1 MCGICGFIGKTDNK
15 EEVLGRM
22 MDKIKHRGPDS
33 EGTFFADDVAI
44 GFRRLSIIDLDNGS
58 QPMKNEDGSIV
69 LTMNG
74 EIYNYRELR
83 SELIARGHTFANNS
97 DTEVIIHGY
106 EEYGID
112 VLNKLRG
119 MFAFMLWDSK
129 KKQMFGARD
138 YFGIKPFYYAPT
150 DNGLIYASEI
160 KSILEHPSYKKEF
173 NMEALECY
181 LSFQYSALPETFF
194 KGIFKLPPAHYI
206 IYKDGKAETVRY
218 WTPSFAEERGLPLDE
233 TVMMLENALDDSV
246 KHHMIADVEVGS
258 LLSSGVDSSYVV
270 SRFNGAKTFTVGFSK
285 DNHNELGYAKRFAE
299 RMGIENDR
307 KTISSEE
314 YFGVLDKVMYYMDE
328 PLADASCVALYLVD
342 ELAARKVKVVLSG
355 EGSDELFGGY
365 NIYHEPKSLAGFKLL
380 PNGLKKSVKSK
391 LVNSDSEFKGKNFLI
406 RGCTPLEQRFI
417 GNANRFTPR
426 EIKAFLKKE
435 DVGKNKYPFSVTKPI
450 YSEAKGSD
458 FAKMQLIDI
467 NLWLVGDIL
476 LKADKMSMAHSLES
490 RVPFL
495 DKEVFNVARR
505 IPAAHKIHNKV
516 TKYAFRK
523 VAAKYIPKDV
533 AGKKKLGFPV
543 PLARWIREDKYYA
556 MIEAAF
562 KSETADKFFDRDY
575 ILALLDRHKSEKA
588 DESKKIWVIYM
599 FLVWYEIYF
608 NNKEISL

>member
-33 EGTFFADDVAI
+33 EGKFFADDVAI

>member
-58 QPMKNEDGSIV
+58 QPMKNKDGSIV

-194 KGIFKLPPAHYI
+194 KGIFKSHAYRI
-206 IYKDGKAETVRY
+206 IV
-218 WTPSFAEERGLPLDE
+218 
-233 TVMMLENALDDSV
+233 
-246 KHHMIADVEVGS
+246 
-258 LLSSGVDSSYVV
+258 
-270 SRFNGAKTFTVGFSK
+270 
-285 DNHNELGYAKRFAE
+285 
-299 RMGIENDR
+299 
-307 KTISSEE
+307 
-314 YFGVLDKVMYYMDE
+314 
-328 PLADASCVALYLVD
+328 
-342 ELAARKVKVVLSG
+342 
-355 EGSDELFGGY
+355 
-365 NIYHEPKSLAGFKLL
+365 FKQ
-380 PNGLKKSVKSK
+380 
-391 LVNSDSEFKGKNFLI
+391 KNFHKITSKII
-406 RGCTPLEQRFI
+406 RKILSPFLFYQ
-417 GNANRFTPR
+417 NRSNFYRAHKNVFFPKRVFLTPR
-426 EIKAFLKKE
+426 L
-435 DVGKNKYPFSVTKPI
+435 
-450 YSEAKGSD
+450 
-458 FAKMQLIDI
+458 
-467 NLWLVGDIL
+467 
-476 LKADKMSMAHSLES
+476 
-490 RVPFL
+490 
-495 DKEVFNVARR
+495 
-505 IPAAHKIHNKV
+505 
-516 TKYAFRK
+516 
-523 VAAKYIPKDV
+523 
-533 AGKKKLGFPV
+533 
-543 PLARWIREDKYYA
+543 
-556 MIEAAF
+556 
-562 KSETADKFFDRDY
+562 
-575 ILALLDRHKSEKA
+575 
-588 DESKKIWVIYM
+588 
-599 FLVWYEIYF
+599 
-608 NNKEISL
+608 

>member
-44 GFRRLSIIDLDNGS
+44 GFRRISIIDLDNGS

-543 PLARWIREDKYYA
+543 PLARWIREDKYFA